1 MNFHSFVIVLMAGIM
16 VIGGGILIAML
27 VLESPRW
34 TRRSWLGYA
43 STSIRRLR
51 RAGPSDLPWSRKKAH
66 RRMVASPGKPPA
78 AP

>member
-1 MNFHSFVIVLMAGIM
+1 MNFHNFVIVLMAGIM

-27 VLESPRW
+27 VLENPRW
-34 TRRSWLGYA
+34 ALRSWLGYA

-51 RAGPSDLPWSRKKAH
+51 RAGPSDPGHDKKTH

>member
-1 MNFHSFVIVLMAGIM
+1 MNFHNFVIVLMAGIM

-27 VLESPRW
+27 VLENPRAL
-34 TRRSWLGYA
+34 RSWLGYA

-51 RAGPSDLPWSRKKAH
+51 RAGPSDPGHDKKAH

>member
-1 MNFHSFVIVLMAGIM
+1 MNFHSFVIVLMAGII

-34 TRRSWLGYA
+34 NLRSWLRYA
-43 STSIRRLR
+43 STSIRRVRTAR
-51 RAGPSDLPWSRKKAH
+51 RSDPGHDKKA
-66 RRMVASPGKPPA
+66 RRRIVASPGKPPA

>member
-1 MNFHSFVIVLMAGIM
+1 MNFHSFVFVLMAGIM

-34 TRRSWLGYA
+34 WALRSWLGYA

-51 RAGPSDLPWSRKKAH
+51 RAGPSDPGHDKKAH
-66 RRMVASPGKPPA
+66 RRMVASPAKPPA

>member
-1 MNFHSFVIVLMAGIM
+1 MNFHSFVIVLMIGIM
-16 VIGGGILIAML
+16 LIGGGILIAML
-27 VLESPRW
+27 MLESPRW
-34 TRRSWLGYA
+34 ALRSWLGYA

-51 RAGPSDLPWSRKKAH
+51 RAGPSDAGQDKKAH